1 MIEIIPAI
9 DIIEG
14 KCVRL
19 QQGNYASKKIY
30 NENPLEVA
38 KAFEDAG
45 LRRLHL
51 IDLEGAKAKSV
62 INLKILQL
70 IASNTNLIIDFGGG
84 IKTDEDLEKVFLS
97 GASLVT
103 VGSIAVKE
111 PKKFKSWIN
120 KYGGDKI
127 ILGADVKNQKLAISG
142 WTDITDINLFDFV
155 KNTRE
160 YGIKYILCTDISKDG
175 MLKGTSIELYK
186 TLNAKF
192 PDLNI
197 IASGGVTNI
206 NEIEKLNELNIYG
219 VIIGKAIYEGLISLK
234 DLSRFVK

>member
-103 VGSIAVKE
+103 VGSIAIKE

-160 YGIKYILCTDISKDG
+160 
-175 MLKGTSIELYK
+175 
-186 TLNAKF
+186 
-192 PDLNI
+192 
-197 IASGGVTNI
+197 
-206 NEIEKLNELNIYG
+206 
-219 VIIGKAIYEGLISLK
+219 
-234 DLSRFVK
+234 